1 MDLNKI
7 KEIITSFLLNFYIL
21 FKHNTN
27 IVILIFIIL
36 IVIVVTYLFSKQR
49 RIASKLNYINNNLT
63 YDTPRLT
70 IEYCGINN
78 NTKDKLLAKIKPLH
92 NGITILTQDNKK
104 IDLWKYNLS
113 SEFVV
118 EIKGKYN
125 NKYDN
130 MVNEP
135 YKIKNIDTI
144 NYNKLYF
151 TNDTIFPANN
161 ISNTKNYNDD
171 NDENMLL
178 AKI

>member
-7 KEIITSFLLNFYIL
+7 KETITSFLLNIYIL
-21 FKHNTN
+21 FKDNTT

-49 RIASKLNYINNNLT
+49 RILSKLNYINNNLT

-78 NTKDKLLAKIKPLH
+78 NTKDKLLANITRLH
-92 NGITILTQDNKK
+92 NGIKFLDQDNKK

-118 EIKGKYN
+118 EIKGKYEHD
-125 NKYDN
+125 YDN

-135 YKIKNIDTI
+135 YKIKNIDPI
-144 NYNKLYF
+144 DSNKLYF
-151 TNDTIFPANN
+151 TNDTIFPAN
-161 ISNTKNYNDD
+161 
-171 NDENMLL
+171 
-178 AKI
+178 